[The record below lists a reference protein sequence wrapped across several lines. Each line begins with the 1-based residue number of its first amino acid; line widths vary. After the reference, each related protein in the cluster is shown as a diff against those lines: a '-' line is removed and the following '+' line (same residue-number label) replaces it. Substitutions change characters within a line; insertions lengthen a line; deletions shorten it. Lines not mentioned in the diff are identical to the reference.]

1 MLSVLVIYFLNLKL
15 KVMNVSLERLE
26 QIEKERNKT
35 MGDRNF
41 QQWMKELNVS
51 QSYQDRSAIINAM
64 DLLKQYDYSTYK
76 FLNN

>member
-1 MLSVLVIYFLNLKL
+1 
-15 KVMNVSLERLE
+15 MNVSIERLE

-35 MGDRNF
+35 MGDKNF
-41 QQWMKELNVS
+41 QIWMKELNVS
-51 QSYQDRSAIINAM
+51 QSYQDRSSIINAM

>member
-1 MLSVLVIYFLNLKL
+1 
-15 KVMNVSLERLE
+15 MNVSLERLE

>member
-1 MLSVLVIYFLNLKL
+1 MPSVLVIYFLNLKL

>member
-1 MLSVLVIYFLNLKL
+1 
-15 KVMNVSLERLE
+15 MNITVERLE

-35 MGDRNF
+35 MGDKNF
-41 QQWMKELNVS
+41 QIWMKELNVS
-51 QSYQDRSAIINAM
+51 QSYQDRSSIINAM